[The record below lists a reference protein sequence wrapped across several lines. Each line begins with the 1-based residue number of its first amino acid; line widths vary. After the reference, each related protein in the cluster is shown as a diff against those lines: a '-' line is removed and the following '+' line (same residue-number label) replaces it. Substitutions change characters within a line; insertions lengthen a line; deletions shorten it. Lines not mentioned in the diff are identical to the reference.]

1 MAALGALTLPSVSY
15 SFDSDGTAIVP
26 VTVGKG
32 DKKLGKIEISSPME
46 QMSEFFAGIDKSLID
61 LVTFAKKSFSLEEKE
76 SKKDPFKGLDD
87 KPTKKE
93 GSSMLDT
100 LKGQFE
106 SISDAFNKVS
116 IGEKLSAA
124 LMVGALALFVQ
135 FEETIV
141 FVIDKLIGVFEFV
154 RDKIFGGGPNA
165 SRNTLLTFLGLIA
178 AFKVFPLIKAAGGA
192 LFSLG
197 KLTGA
202 NKLLGRMYK
211 SMLIGLVGEGGKGG
225 MIRALGTLSKDIG
238 SALLS
243 LTKSMGSIVFKSLN
257 YVGGQLV
264 TVAKSLLRTLS
275 VGLMGS
281 FTALGKAFAAMRSF
295 IVLKMVPAIYGMLV
309 SMIPALAVMSPFILV
324 GLAVAAAIGAILFG
338 IKKAFDTFKEATEDG
353 GSKYAI
359 ILKTITSFFGSIVG
373 IIPNMMKSL
382 LGFIVGLFGFD
393 DLKEKLKNM
402 DIGQMISDALFNLT
416 NTFLNFIK
424 ALALGTAAAVKA
436 IAPRG
441 ESPTEAF
448 MRVYNEVIDGKT
460 PNIKREK
467 LDKPKDEDED
477 GEEKFVQTEFFDDT
491 SKMVS
496 VSEAANRIISN
507 SIRNDKIKQ
516 VNELT
521 NERTELENNKI
532 ISTGSV
538 MTNIKEGDTI
548 NQKSET
554 YNTNTL
560 NQNNIDLTNDLLNV
574 SPI

>member
-1 MAALGALTLPSVSY
+1 MLGSLTLPSVSY

-61 LVTFAKKSFSLEEKE
+61 LVIFAKKSFNLEEKE
-76 SKKDPFKGLDD
+76 SKKDPFKGLED
-87 KPTKKE
+87 KPVKE
-93 GSSMLDT
+93 KGPSMLDT

-106 SISDAFNKVS
+106 SISNAFNQVS

-124 LMVGALALFVQ
+124 LMLGALALFVQ

-154 RDKIFGGGPNA
+154 RDNIFGGGPNA
-165 SRNTLLTFLGLIA
+165 GRNTLLAFLGLIA
-178 AFKVFPLIKAAGGA
+178 AFKVLPLITATGKA
-192 LFSLG
+192 LFSFG
-197 KLTGA
+197 KLIGA

-264 TVAKSLLRTLS
+264 TVAQGLLRTLS

-281 FTALGKAFAAMRSF
+281 FGALGKAFTAMRSF

-324 GLAVAAAIGAILFG
+324 GLAVAAAIGTILFG

-353 GSKYAI
+353 DSKYAI

-477 GEEKFVQTEFFDDT
+477 GEEKFVQTKFMTNT
-491 SKMVS
+491 SKL
-496 VSEAANRIISN
+496 EAVYQ
-507 SIRNDKIKQ
+507 DKTI
-516 VNELT
+516 T
-521 NERTELENNKI
+521 NTEMLRKTDTINKLNTERKILEDAKAA
-532 ISTGSV
+532 TAAAAV
-538 MTNIKEGDTI
+538 VTNIKEGDTI

-554 YNTNTL
+554 YNSTQL
-560 NQNNIDLTNDLLNV
+560 NQNNIDLTDELLNV
-574 SPI
+574 SP

>member
-1 MAALGALTLPSVSY
+1 MALGALTLPSVSY

-154 RDKIFGGGPNA
+154 RDNIFGGGPNA
-165 SRNTLLTFLGLIA
+165 GKNTLLAFLGLIA

-574 SPI
+574 SP

>member
-1 MAALGALTLPSVSY
+1 MALGALTLPSVSY

-135 FEETIV
+135 FEDTIV

-154 RDKIFGGGPNA
+154 RDNIFGGGPNA
-165 SRNTLLTFLGLIA
+165 GKNTLLAFLGLIA

-243 LTKSMGSIVFKSLN
+243 LTKSLGSTVFKSLN

-507 SIRNDKIKQ
+507 STRNDKIKQ

-538 MTNIKEGDTI
+538 MTNIKQGDTI

-574 SPI
+574 SP

>member
-1 MAALGALTLPSVSY
+1 MALGALTLPSVSY

-76 SKKDPFKGLDD
+76 SKKDPFKGLED

-154 RDKIFGGGPNA
+154 RDNIFGGGPNA
-165 SRNTLLTFLGLIA
+165 GKNTLLAFLGLIA

-574 SPI
+574 SP

>member
-574 SPI
+574 SP

>member
-1 MAALGALTLPSVSY
+1 MALGALTLPSVSY

-124 LMVGALALFVQ
+124 LMIGALALFVQ
-135 FEETIV
+135 FEDTIV

-154 RDKIFGGGPNA
+154 RDNIFGGGPNA
-165 SRNTLLTFLGLIA
+165 GKNTLLAFLGLIA

-238 SALLS
+238 VALLS
-243 LTKSMGSIVFKSLN
+243 LTKSLGSTVFKSLN

-281 FTALGKAFAAMRSF
+281 FTALGKAFTAMKVF
-295 IVLKMVPAIYGMLV
+295 IMTRMVPALYGMIA
-309 SMIPALAVMSPFILV
+309 SMVPALILAAPFIIF
-324 GLAVAAAIGAILFG
+324 GLKVAAIIGTILFG
-338 IKKAFDTFKEATEDG
+338 LKKAFDTFKEAVEDG
-353 GSKYAI
+353 DSMYAV
-359 ILKTITSFFGSIVG
+359 ILKSVTSFFGN
-373 IIPNMMKSL
+373 IIGLIPTLIKNL
-382 LGFIVGLFGFD
+382 AAFVVGLFG
-393 DLKEKLKNM
+393 LTEIKEKMKNM
-402 DIGQMISDALFNLT
+402 NIGQMISDALFNLT

-507 SIRNDKIKQ
+507 STRNDKIKQ

-538 MTNIKEGDTI
+538 MTNIKQGDTI

-574 SPI
+574 SP

>member
-1 MAALGALTLPSVSY
+1 MALGALTLPSVSY

-76 SKKDPFKGLDD
+76 SKKDPFKGLED

-124 LMVGALALFVQ
+124 LMIGALALFVQ
-135 FEETIV
+135 FEDTIV

-154 RDKIFGGGPNA
+154 RDNIFGGGPNA
-165 SRNTLLTFLGLIA
+165 GKNTLLAFLGLIA

-211 SMLIGLVGEGGKGG
+211 SMLVGLVGEGGKGG

-238 SALLS
+238 VALLS
-243 LTKSMGSIVFKSLN
+243 LTKSLGSTVFKSLN

-574 SPI
+574 SP

>member
-1 MAALGALTLPSVSY
+1 MALGALTLPSVSY

-238 SALLS
+238 VALLS
-243 LTKSMGSIVFKSLN
+243 LTKSLGSTVFKSLN

-507 SIRNDKIKQ
+507 STRNDKIKQ

-538 MTNIKEGDTI
+538 MTNIKQGDTI

-574 SPI
+574 SP

>member
-76 SKKDPFKGLDD
+76 SKKDPFKGLED

-243 LTKSMGSIVFKSLN
+243 LTKSLGSTVFKSLN

-538 MTNIKEGDTI
+538 MTNIKQGDTI

-574 SPI
+574 SP

>member
-1 MAALGALTLPSVSY
+1 MALGALTLPSVSY

-165 SRNTLLTFLGLIA
+165 SRNTLLAFLGLIA

-507 SIRNDKIKQ
+507 STRNDKIKQ

-538 MTNIKEGDTI
+538 MTNIKQGDTI

-574 SPI
+574 SP

>member
-1 MAALGALTLPSVSY
+1 MLGSLSLPSVSY

-26 VTVGKG
+26 VTAGKG
-32 DKKLGKIEISSPME
+32 KNTLGKIEIQSPLV
-46 QMSEFFAGIDKSLID
+46 QMSEFFSGIDKSLIK
-61 LVTFAKKSFSLEEKE
+61 LVEFAKKSFSLEEKD
-76 SKKDPFKGLDD
+76 SKKDPFKGLED
-87 KPTKKE
+87 KPTKEK
-93 GSSMLDT
+93 GPSMLDT

-124 LMVGALALFVQ
+124 LMIGALALFLQ

-178 AFKVFPLIKAAGGA
+178 AFKVFPLIKVAGKA

-202 NKLLGRMYK
+202 NKLLGKMYR
-211 SMLIGLVGEGGKGG
+211 SMLVRLVGANGKGG

-238 SALLS
+238 VALLS
-243 LTKSMGSIVFKSLN
+243 LTKSIGSTVFKSLN

-264 TVAKSLLRTLS
+264 TVAQGLLRTLS

-281 FTALGKAFAAMRSF
+281 FGALGKAFTAMKVF
-295 IVLKMVPAIYGMLV
+295 IMTRMVPAIMGMLA
-309 SMIPALAVMSPFILV
+309 SMVPALILAAPFIV
-324 GLAVAAAIGAILFG
+324 IGLKVAAIIGTILFG
-338 IKKAFDTFKEATEDG
+338 LKKAFDTFKEAVEDG
-353 GSKYAI
+353 DDMYAV
-359 ILKTITSFFGSIVG
+359 ILKSVTSFFGNIIG
-373 IIPNMMKSL
+373 IIPTLVKNL
-382 LGFIVGLFGFD
+382 AAFVVGLFGFT
-393 DLKEKLKNM
+393 DLKEKMKNM

-436 IAPRG
+436 IAPKG
-441 ESPTEAF
+441 ETPTEAF

-467 LDKPKDEDED
+467 LDKPKDENED
-477 GEEKFVQTEFFDDT
+477 DDEKFVQTKFMTNT
-491 SKMVS
+491 SKL
-496 VSEAANRIISN
+496 EAVFQDKTITN
-507 SIRNDKIKQ
+507 SQMLKKTDVINKLNTERKILEDKKAAAAAAAVI
-516 VNELT
+516 
-521 NERTELENNKI
+521 
-532 ISTGSV
+532 
-538 MTNIKEGDTI
+538 TNIKQGDTI

-554 YNTNTL
+554 YNSTQL
-560 NQNNIDLTNDLLNV
+560 NQNNTDLTDDLLNA
-574 SPI
+574 SA

>member
-1 MAALGALTLPSVSY
+1 MALGALTLPSVSY

-507 SIRNDKIKQ
+507 STRNDKIKQ

-574 SPI
+574 SP

>member
-154 RDKIFGGGPNA
+154 RDNIFGGGPNA
-165 SRNTLLTFLGLIA
+165 GKNTLLAFLGLIA

-243 LTKSMGSIVFKSLN
+243 LTKSLGSTVFKSLN

-507 SIRNDKIKQ
+507 STRNDKIKQ

-538 MTNIKEGDTI
+538 MTNIKQGDTI

-574 SPI
+574 SP

>member
-1 MAALGALTLPSVSY
+1 MALGSLTLPSVSY
-15 SFDSDGTAIVP
+15 AFDSDGTAIVP
-26 VTVGKG
+26 VTAGKG
-32 DKKLGKIEISSPME
+32 DKKIGKIEIQSPMV

-61 LVTFAKKSFSLEEKE
+61 LVTFAKKSFNLEEKE
-76 SKKDPFKGLDD
+76 SKKDPFKGLED

-93 GSSMLDT
+93 GPSMLDT

-106 SISDAFNKVS
+106 SISDAFNQVS

-154 RDKIFGGGPNA
+154 RDNIFGGGPNA
-165 SRNTLLTFLGLIA
+165 GRNTLLAFLGLIA
-178 AFKVFPLIKAAGGA
+178 AFKVLPLIKAAGGA

-264 TVAKSLLRTLS
+264 GAAQGLLRTLS

-281 FTALGKAFAAMRSF
+281 FGALGKAFAAMRSF

-477 GEEKFVQTEFFDDT
+477 GEEKFVQTEFFEDT

-507 SIRNDKIKQ
+507 STRNDKIKQ

-521 NERTELENNKI
+521 TERTELENDKI

-538 MTNIKEGDTI
+538 MTNIKQGDTI

-554 YNTNTL
+554 YNTTTL

-574 SPI
+574 SP

>member
-76 SKKDPFKGLDD
+76 SKKDPFKGLED

-507 SIRNDKIKQ
+507 STRNDKIKQ

-574 SPI
+574 SP

>member
-1 MAALGALTLPSVSY
+1 MALGALTLPSVSY

-76 SKKDPFKGLDD
+76 SKKDPFKGLED

-124 LMVGALALFVQ
+124 LMIGALALFVQ
-135 FEETIV
+135 FEDTIV

-211 SMLIGLVGEGGKGG
+211 SMLVGLVGEGGKGG

-243 LTKSMGSIVFKSLN
+243 LTKSLGSTVFKSLN

-538 MTNIKEGDTI
+538 MTNIKQGDTI

>member
-1 MAALGALTLPSVSY
+1 MALGALTLPSVSY

-124 LMVGALALFVQ
+124 LMIGALALFVQ
-135 FEETIV
+135 FEDTIV

-154 RDKIFGGGPNA
+154 RDNIFGGGPNA
-165 SRNTLLTFLGLIA
+165 GKNTLLAFLGLIA

-507 SIRNDKIKQ
+507 STRNDKIKQ

-538 MTNIKEGDTI
+538 MTNIKQGDTI

-574 SPI
+574 SP

>member
-1 MAALGALTLPSVSY
+1 MALGALTLPSVSY

-243 LTKSMGSIVFKSLN
+243 LTKSLGSTVFKSLN

-507 SIRNDKIKQ
+507 STRNDKIKQ

-538 MTNIKEGDTI
+538 MTNIKQGDTI

-574 SPI
+574 SP

>member
-1 MAALGALTLPSVSY
+1 MALGALTLPSVSY

-76 SKKDPFKGLDD
+76 SKKDPFKGLED

-124 LMVGALALFVQ
+124 LMIGALALFVQ
-135 FEETIV
+135 FEDTIV

-154 RDKIFGGGPNA
+154 RDNIFGGGPNA
-165 SRNTLLTFLGLIA
+165 GKNTLLAFLGLIA

-507 SIRNDKIKQ
+507 STRNDKIKQ

-538 MTNIKEGDTI
+538 MTNIKQGDTI

-574 SPI
+574 SP